1 MVVGLLYRWEEHN
14 HGLEHKC
21 GTCHTVLSSPRAKKT
36 CFGIHEEVCTRYH
49 KTLFFVGQSHHC
61 EACHTTVELHDK
73 RHRQIASIVQS
84 IQSLD
89 RVHVSVIPL
98 HSKKKRDK
106 RRKRWDESDA
116 DAELKD
122 STQEGGV
129 EWDDQ
134 SSTLNEEEADDKQQY
149 WTAETRKAAKAER
162 KAAKNQARFNVIT
175 QADMENVQR
184 SLHPELEKSA
194 EEEKQTQNGQGL
206 TDNKTI
212 EDNIAFNNHTFKWG
226 RLRQSIHQKKII
238 KANDSKN
245 SAVPDLEAQNDFLD
259 PILSIL
265 GIRVNVSK
273 ATKARKSLETKLRNA
288 IMEDVL
294 AFQNEQ
300 DEKMQRMAGYWRY
313 VNRRT
318 YNEMVKNNELWDWA
332 TGQKLPEIEEDNE
345 LESIQEEDEEN
356 YMSGATYVGT
366 PNGWSLECSDNET
379 DVEGSPLVLK
389 TSIGPDDDD
398 LETPAQQT
406 STDHDP
412 EDELLEYARERMENL
427 SIPKLKASLHSPTPS
442 IASNPE
448 TQFPSTNENDTPLP
462 PNPPFQ
468 GKKDTRTPLQ
478 AIHILP
484 PSPSPSPSLLLPTPT
499 SYRIPSPTTILPAN
513 TTDLGNRYRNLKNE
527 LPAPCDEVK
536 PKAKPKTE
544 STPTRKTESTSLKTA
559 VLVIKKWDVEG
570 EEGWEIKGGKSKR
583 AVFPKL
589 GTGKGKAKG
598 KAGMGMDF
606 VGAARRGI
614 V

>member
-1 MVVGLLYRWEEHN
+1 MLII
-14 HGLEHKC
+14 
-21 GTCHTVLSSPRAKKT
+21 SS
-36 CFGIHEEVCTRYH
+36 
-49 KTLFFVGQSHHC
+49 
-61 EACHTTVELHDK
+61 CHTTVELHDK

-84 IQSLD
+84 IQILD
-89 RVHVSVIPL
+89 RLHVSVIPL

-106 RRKRWDESDA
+106 RRKCWEESDA
-116 DAELKD
+116 DAELND
-122 STQEGGV
+122 TIQERGV

-134 SSTLNEEEADDKQQY
+134 SSTLNEEEPEDKQQH

-162 KAAKNQARFNVIT
+162 KAAKNQTRFNVIT

-194 EEEKQTQNGQGL
+194 EEEKQAQNGQGL

-226 RLRQSIHQKKII
+226 RLRQSIHQKKIA
-238 KANDSKN
+238 KANDSRN
-245 SAVPDLEAQNDFLD
+245 STIPDLEAQNDFLD
-259 PILSIL
+259 PILRSL
-265 GIRVNVSK
+265 GVRINVSK
-273 ATKARKSLETKLRNA
+273 ATKERKSLETKLRNA
-288 IMEDVL
+288 IMEDIL

-318 YNEMVKNNELWDWA
+318 YNQMVKNNELWDWA

-345 LESIQEEDEEN
+345 LESIQEDDEEN
-356 YMSGATYVGT
+356 YMSGATYVGN
-366 PNGWSLECSDNET
+366 PNGWSPECSDNET
-379 DVEGSPLVLK
+379 DVERGEDSPLTSISPDDNDLK
-389 TSIGPDDDD
+389 TP
-398 LETPAQQT
+398 TQQT
-406 STDHDP
+406 FTDHDL
-412 EDELLEYARERMENL
+412 EGELLDYARSRMENL
-427 SIPKLKASLHSPTPS
+427 NIPKLKASLHPPTPS

-448 TQFPSTNENDTPLP
+448 SSSTSENAKPLT

-484 PSPSPSPSLLLPTPT
+484 PSPSPFLPSPTPLT
-499 SYRIPSPTTILPAN
+499 THRISFPSPTTILPTN

-527 LPAPCDEVK
+527 LPAPCEEMK
-536 PKAKPKTE
+536 P
-544 STPTRKTESTSLKTA
+544 TPASEISSPSLKTA
-559 VLVIKKWDVEG
+559 LLVISKGDVDG
-570 EEGWEIKGGKSKR
+570 EEGWELKGGKSKR

-589 GTGKGKAKG
+589 GKGKAKAKG
-598 KAGMGMDF
+598 KVGIGKGMYF
-606 VGAARRGI
+606 VGVARKGM